1 MIGEQYLLLPG
12 PTPLPEQIIRAMSRS
27 MINHRGPAF
36 HDLLFEVTAGIRS
49 IYKTQGHVLI
59 YPSSGTGVMEAAVAN
74 FIAPGDLVLAI
85 SIGVFGDRFASIAK
99 AFGAQVEKISV
110 PWGQSADPQVVKE
123 RIDQDKSKRIKA
135 VLLSHNETSTGV
147 VNDIAKIAEA
157 LGDHPA
163 LFIVDTVSGLAAH
176 PFNMDQWRVDV
187 AASGSQK
194 AFMIPPGLGFLAFND
209 RALKVHKQINNSRFY
224 WDVSTGLDYLQKG
237 QTPTTPAISLFYGL
251 QEALHMMAQE
261 GLDSIIRRHAF
272 YRDLIRAGVQAI
284 GLELLAQGQAASCSV
299 TSVIAPPEV
308 GANKICTAMLQQ
320 FNIVLAG
327 GQQNLQDVIF
337 RIGHLGY
344 VRELDLLAILA
355 ALEISLHKLGYPV
368 EFGAGVKVA
377 QQRILEHH
385 DKTSG

>member
-49 IYKTQGHVLI
+49 IYQTQGEVLI

-74 FIAPGDLVLAI
+74 FIAPGDQVLAV
-85 SIGVFGDRFASIAK
+85 SIGVFGDRFAAIAQ
-99 AFGAQVEKISV
+99 AFGAAVEKISV
-110 PWGQSADPQVVKE
+110 PWGKSADPQLIKE
-123 RIDQDKSKRIKA
+123 RIDRDTDKRIKA
-135 VLLSHNETSTGV
+135 VLVSHNETSTGV
-147 VNDIAKIAEA
+147 VNNIAAIADA

-176 PFNMDQWRVDV
+176 SFKMDEWRVDV

-194 AFMIPPGLGFLAFND
+194 AFMIPPGLGFLAFNQ
-209 RALKVHKQINNSRFY
+209 RALSIHKKINNSRFY
-224 WDVSTGLDYLQKG
+224 WDVSTGLEYLQKG

-251 QEALHMMAQE
+251 QEALRMMAEE
-261 GLDSIIRRHAF
+261 GLDNIIRRHAF
-272 YRDLIRAGVQAI
+272 YRDLIRAAVSAM
-284 GLELLAQGQAASCSV
+284 GLGLLAEAEQASCSV
-299 TSVIAPPEV
+299 TSVLAPQTL
-308 GANKICTAMLQQ
+308 GANQICQTMLQQ

-327 GQQNLQDVIF
+327 GQQNLYDVIF

-355 ALEISLHKLGYPV
+355 ALEMILHKMGHPV
-368 EFGAGVKVA
+368 ELGAGVKVA
-377 QQRILEHH
+377 QEHILKNHS
-385 DKTSG
+385 DFAG

>member
-12 PTPLPEQIIRAMSRS
+12 PTPLPEQIMRAMSRS

-36 HDLLFEVTAGIRS
+36 HDLLLEVTAGIRS
-49 IYKTQGHVLI
+49 IYKTKGNVLI

-74 FIAPGDLVLAI
+74 FIAPGDQVLAV
-85 SIGVFGDRFASIAK
+85 SIGVFGDRFAAIAK
-99 AFGAQVEKISV
+99 AFGAQVEKIEV
-110 PWGQSADPQVVKE
+110 PWGTAADPQALRD
-123 RIDQDKSKRIKA
+123 RINRDPGKCIKA
-135 VLLSHNETSTGV
+135 VLVSHNETSTGV
-147 VNDIAKIAEA
+147 VNDIGAISAA

-163 LFIVDTVSGLAAH
+163 LLIVDTVSGLAAH
-176 PFNMDQWRVDV
+176 PFKMDEWRVDV

-209 RALKVHKQINNSRFY
+209 RALKIHKQINNSRFY

-251 QEALHMMAQE
+251 QEALHMMAEE
-261 GLDSIIRRHAF
+261 GLDNIIHRHAF
-272 YRDLIRAGVQAI
+272 YRDLIRAGVQAM
-284 GLELLAQGQAASCSV
+284 GLGLLAQGEAASCSV

-308 GANKICTAMLQQ
+308 GANKICSAMLQQ

-327 GQQNLQDVIF
+327 GQQSLYDVIF

-355 ALEISLHKLGYPV
+355 ALEIILYKLGYPV
-368 EFGAGVKVA
+368 ELGAGVEVA
-377 QQRILEHH
+377 QQRILQNH
-385 DKTSG
+385 DQISG

>member
-49 IYKTQGHVLI
+49 IYQTQGEVLI

-74 FIAPGDLVLAI
+74 FIAPGDHVLAV
-85 SIGVFGDRFASIAK
+85 SIGVFGDRFADIAK
-99 AFGAQVEKISV
+99 AFGAVVEKISV
-110 PWGQSADPQVVKE
+110 PWGKAADPQLIKD
-123 RIDQDKSKRIKA
+123 RINRDQDKRIKA
-135 VLLSHNETSTGV
+135 VLVSHNETSTGV
-147 VNDIAKIAEA
+147 VNNIPAIADA

-176 PFNMDQWRVDV
+176 PFKMDEWRVDV

-194 AFMIPPGLGFLAFND
+194 AFMIPPGLGFLAFNQ
-209 RALKVHKQINNSRFY
+209 RALDIHKKINNSRFY
-224 WDVSTGLDYLQKG
+224 WDVSTGLEYLQKG

-251 QEALHMMAQE
+251 QEALHMMAEE
-261 GLDSIIRRHAF
+261 GLENIISRHAF
-272 YRDLIRAGVQAI
+272 YRDLIRASISAM
-284 GLELLAQGQAASCSV
+284 GLELLAEPEQASCSV
-299 TSVIAPPEV
+299 TSVLSPPQI
-308 GANKICTAMLQQ
+308 GANQICQAMLQQ

-327 GQQNLQDVIF
+327 GQQSLHDVIF

-355 ALEISLHKLGYPV
+355 ALEIVLHRLGHPV
-368 EFGAGVKVA
+368 QLGAGVKVA
-377 QQRILEHH
+377 QEHLLRNH
-385 DKTSG
+385 TK

>member
-36 HDLLFEVTAGIRS
+36 HELLFEVTAGLRS
-49 IYKTQGHVLI
+49 IYKTQGNVLI

-74 FIAPGDLVLAI
+74 FINPGDRVLAI
-85 SIGVFGDRFASIAK
+85 STGVFGDRFASIAA

-110 PWGQSADPQVVKE
+110 PWGQAADPQVVRE
-123 RIDQDKSKRIKA
+123 HVRQDTDKNIKA
-135 VLLSHNETSTGV
+135 VLVSHNETSTGV
-147 VNDIAKIAEA
+147 VNNIASIAEA

-163 LFIVDTVSGLAAH
+163 LLIVDTVSGLAAH
-176 PFNMDQWRVDV
+176 PFNMDEWRVDV

-194 AFMIPPGLGFLAFND
+194 AFMIPPGLGFLAFNE
-209 RALKVHKQINNSRFY
+209 RALKIHKQINNSRFY

-251 QEALHMMAQE
+251 QEALHMMAEE
-261 GLDSIIRRHAF
+261 GLDNIIKRHAF
-272 YRDLIRAGVQAI
+272 YRDLIRSGVEAL
-284 GLELLAQGQAASCSV
+284 GLGLLAPGEAASCSV
-299 TSVIAPPEV
+299 TSVIAPPQI

-327 GQQNLQDVIF
+327 GQQSLQDVIF

-355 ALEISLHKLGYPV
+355 ALEIILYKLGCPV
-368 EFGAGVKVA
+368 ELGAGVEVA
-377 QQRILEHH
+377 QQRILQNH
-385 DKTSG
+385 DQITG